1 LYNRYALPS
10 LWSLS
15 QIARFFGERAAIAF
29 NYRHHVGRDESLR
42 MSDVLFGFVEML
54 LQSIAAVTVSNPVP
68 LPASP
73 LAHSG
78 KAGGSKR

>member
-1 LYNRYALPS
+1 
-10 LWSLS
+10 
-15 QIARFFGERAAIAF
+15 
-29 NYRHHVGRDESLR
+29 

-78 KAGGSKR
+78 KAAGRSANQLRN